1 MNSNRLIENE
11 EVLRKI
17 LNDLDLWEVKPGPS
31 PPSAKAWLTYAEPW
45 IDESDSQAAP
55 CGNGLYPLTL
65 VQKAESSLSC

>member
-1 MNSNRLIENE
+1 MNSNRVIENE

-45 IDESDSQAAP
+45 IDE
-55 CGNGLYPLTL
+55 
-65 VQKAESSLSC
+65 